1 MKKCKKCGFENA
13 NIATV
18 CENCYSPVEDEIS
31 SETSEVFF
39 RKLERKEKIINFIN
53 YSLLVLY
60 FIIVAPLYVISI
72 KEIGHL
78 GLGLGLFFILLFMPI
93 AFYLSL
99 FHPDILFEMS
109 YTNVISNISD
119 AQPSD
124 WFYTTTK
131 WSGYLFLGL
140 GVFIIAKIY
149 LGLI

>member
-1 MKKCKKCGFENA
+1 MKKCKKCEYEN
-13 NIATV
+13 ISSATV
-18 CENCYSPVEDEIS
+18 CENCYSPLEDEIS
-31 SETSEVFF
+31 SETSEAFF
-39 RKLERKEKIINFIN
+39 KKLDRKEKIINFIN

-60 FIIVAPLYVISI
+60 FIIVVPLYVISV

-78 GLGLGLFFILLFMPI
+78 GVGIFLFIFLLFMPI

-99 FHPDILFEMS
+99 FHPDILFEIS
-109 YTNVISNISD
+109 YTHMISNISD

-140 GVFIIAKIY
+140 GVFVILKLY
-149 LGLI
+149 FGLI